1 MLFVDK
7 TGDDTKKEVDKI
19 NQQIKENMKTLETKI
34 SLQEK
39 SLDGKISKHDTLINE
54 FKSNIKDLKTESQKT
69 PKQGTLQAPS
79 QYQYNVLLKFR
90 RFSEER
96 AE

>member
-1 MLFVDK
+1 MIFVDK
-7 TGDDTKKEVDKI
+7 TGDDMKKEVDKL

-39 SLDGKISKHDTLINE
+39 SLDGKISKHETLFNE
-54 FKSNIKDLKTESQKT
+54 FKSNIKDLKMETQKT

-79 QYQYNVLLKFR
+79 HYQCNILLLQTIL
-90 RFSEER
+90 
-96 AE
+96 